1 MTKRSI
7 NGAKADSAESS
18 SNNSKARPARRAM
31 RWVQNMMNNNPPQNQ
46 EISTPYICRR
56 CSKVFDSSRAFGGHQ
71 NAHRKEMTE
80 EEIRAYKEHL
90 QSREQRKKQ
99 KQKTK
104 MFTKTGSPVL
114 NPTPVTIIRPPMV
127 QAHPMPQVAGAGF
140 TGDGQQA
147 QVYVL
152 DTSAFGP
159 FGFGYGQGA
168 MPTPFEGVAN
178 KQSMEEP
185 LDLKLFGY
193 EGRDLGPNNNK
204 AVEQTASSWHYS
216 ASTSSASAKP
226 SADDNKNKLSDK
238 EELDL
243 TLRL

>member
-1 MTKRSI
+1 MTKPSI

-31 RWVQNMMNNNPPQNQ
+31 RWVQNMMNNNPPPQNQ
-46 EISTPYICRR
+46 QITPNFCRR
-56 CSKVFDSSRAFGGHQ
+56 CSKQFDSSRAFGGHQ
-71 NAHRKEMTE
+71 NAHRKDMTE
-80 EEIRAYKEHL
+80 QEIRAYKDHL
-90 QSREQRKKQ
+90 ESREERKKQ

-104 MFTKTGSPVL
+104 MFSKTGPVL
-114 NPTPVTIIRPPMV
+114 NPTPLTIIRPPPMV
-127 QAHPMPQVAGAGF
+127 QAHPMPQVAGAGGF
-140 TGDGQQA
+140 AGDGQQGP
-147 QVYVL
+147 VYVL

-159 FGFGYGQGA
+159 FGYGQGA
-168 MPTPFEGVAN
+168 MPTPFEAVAN

-204 AVEQTASSWHYS
+204 AVEETASSWHYS
-216 ASTSSASAKP
+216 ASTSSTSAKP
-226 SADDNKNKLSDK
+226 SVDDNKNKLSDK
-238 EELDL
+238 VELDL